1 MSSKEKFFHCDCYCS
16 GILAEVETETVPSLP
31 FATTTSFSM
40 SLYQRV
46 GNTKLSWRR
55 RLGFLWWV
63 LRTGEP
69 WADCIIMDKDKA
81 LEFAEWINKNIKG
94 E

>member
-1 MSSKEKFFHCDCYCS
+1 MKEKFFHCDCNCC
-16 GILAEVETETVPSLP
+16 GVLAEIETENVPPLP
-31 FATTTSFSM
+31 FTTTTTFYM

-46 GNTKLSWRR
+46 GNTKLSWRH
-55 RLGFLWWV
+55 RLSFLWYV

-69 WADCIIMDKDKA
+69 YADMIIMDKEKA
-81 LEFAEWINKNIKG
+81 LEFAYWINKNLS